1 MTSNVGSCFERFKTT
16 NDNGD
21 RERERREG
29 VRDFRPKSQLFL
41 RKIFDIEHA
50 DYCCGFNFLKN
61 FLETASRH
69 NNRETRDA
77 IMS

>member
-1 MTSNVGSCFERFKTT
+1 MTSTVGSCFERFKT
-16 NDNGD
+16 NINNGD
-21 RERERREG
+21 RERERCEG

-41 RKIFDIEHA
+41 RKIFEIEHTE
-50 DYCCGFNFLKN
+50 YCGFNFLKN

-69 NNRETRDA
+69 NNRQTRDA